1 MLFSSVV
8 FLFYFLPATLIL
20 YYGFKFNRK
29 IQNFILLISSLFFY
43 AWGEPK
49 FVLIMIISIIL
60 NYIFGLLVDKYRE
73 EKVKI
78 KIILVLMSTF
88 NIGMLFIFKY
98 LAFAIRN
105 ISELTGKNLFIPN
118 IALPIGISFFTFQAM
133 SYVVDIY
140 RKKGEV
146 QRNPFYVGLYIAFF
160 PQLVAGPIVT
170 YESIAEQMVNR
181 KETWYKFSIGVT
193 RFITGLSKKVLI
205 SNNMAIIADYVYTM
219 NGQSLVPVSLAWLGS
234 IAYTLQIFFDFSGYS
249 DMAIGL
255 GLMFGFKFDEN
266 FNYPYISKSISEFWR
281 RWHISLG
288 NWFKSYIYFPLGG
301 SKVVNKDI
309 MVRNMLIV
317 WLFTG
322 IWHGAEWTFI
332 IWGLLNFLFILIE
345 RFTMFEK
352 IERYSTLKHI
362 YTLLIVNFGWVLFR
376 SSNLIEAHNY
386 FKAMFGGS
394 GQIFS
399 EYTFMFIKE
408 YFVFFSLGIIF
419 STPIAKRMNKSIV
432 ERAKYSDIFHICY
445 PVVSMILF
453 VIAVT
458 YLVTGSYN
466 PFIYFN
472 F

>member
-73 EKVKI
+73 EKVKV
-78 KIILVLMSTF
+78 KIILVLMSIF

-105 ISELTGKNLFIPN
+105 ISELTGKNLFIPH

-146 QRNPFYVGLYIAFF
+146 QKNPFYVGLYIAFF

-170 YESIAEQMVNR
+170 YESVAEQMLNR
-181 KETWYKFSIGVT
+181 NETWAKFSIGVT

-345 RFTMFEK
+345 RFTLFEK
-352 IERYSTLKHI
+352 IQRHNTLKHI

-399 EYTFMFIKE
+399 QYTFMFIKE
-408 YFVFFSLGIIF
+408 YFVFFLLGIIF
-419 STPIAKRMNKSIV
+419 STPIAKRMNKNIV

-445 PVVSMILF
+445 PVVSIILF
-453 VIAVT
+453 IIAVT

>member
-1 MLFSSVV
+1 MLFSSIV
-8 FLFYFLPATLIL
+8 FLFYFLPLTLTL
-20 YYGFKFNRK
+20 YYIFKFNRK
-29 IQNFILLISSLFFY
+29 IQNIILLVCSLFFY

-49 FVLIMIISIIL
+49 FVIIMILSIIL

-73 EKVKI
+73 EKIKV
-78 KIILVLMSTF
+78 KIILTLMCVF
-88 NIGMLFIFKY
+88 NIGMLFVFKY
-98 LAFAIRN
+98 LAFTLRN
-105 ISELTGKNLFIPN
+105 VRNLTGIDIFIPS

-133 SYVVDIY
+133 SYVIDIY
-140 RKKGEV
+140 RKNGEV
-146 QRNPFYVGLYIAFF
+146 QKNPFYVGLYIAFF
-160 PQLVAGPIVT
+160 PQLVAGPIVR
-170 YESIAEQMVNR
+170 YESVAEQMLYR
-181 KETWYKFSIGVT
+181 EETWAKFSIGVC
-193 RFITGLSKKVLI
+193 RFITGLGKKVLI

-219 NGQSLVPVSLAWLGS
+219 NTQALVPASLAWLGS

-288 NWFKSYIYFPLGG
+288 SWFKSYIYFPLGG
-301 SKVVNKDI
+301 SRVLNKDI

-322 IWHGAEWTFI
+322 IWHGAEWTFV
-332 IWGLLNFLFILIE
+332 IWGLLNFVFILME

-352 IERYSTLKHI
+352 IEKYNVLKHI
-362 YTLLIVNFGWVLFR
+362 YTLLMVNFGWVLFR
-376 SSNLIEAHNY
+376 SSNLTEAHNY
-386 FKAMFGGS
+386 FRAMFGGS
-394 GQIFS
+394 GLILS
-399 EYTFMFIKE
+399 DYTFMFIKE
-408 YFVFFSLGIIF
+408 YFVFFLLAIIF
-419 STPIAKRMNKSIV
+419 STPIAKRMNKHIV
-432 ERAKYSDIFHICY
+432 EKAKFNKVFHIFY
-445 PVVSMILF
+445 PILLISLF
-453 VIAVT
+453 VISTT

>member
-1 MLFSSVV
+1 MLFSSVI
-8 FLFYFLPATLIL
+8 FLFYFLPLTLIL
-20 YYGFKFNRK
+20 YYGFKFSRK
-29 IQNFILLISSLFFY
+29 LQNMILLVGSLFFY

-49 FVLIMIISIIL
+49 FVIIMLLSIIV

-73 EKVKI
+73 HKI
-78 KIILVLMSTF
+78 KSKIILVVVCVF
-88 NIGMLFIFKY
+88 NIGLLFIFKY

-105 ISELTGKNLFIPN
+105 INEITGKDLFIPN

-133 SYVVDIY
+133 SYVIDIY
-140 RKKGEV
+140 RRNGDV
-146 QRNPFYVGLYIAFF
+146 QKNPFYVGLYIAFF
-160 PQLVAGPIVT
+160 PQLIAGPIVT
-170 YESIAEQMVNR
+170 YESVAEQMLHR
-181 KETWYKFSIGVT
+181 KETWAKFSIGT
-193 RFITGLSKKVLI
+193 CRFITGLAKKVLI

-219 NGQSLVPVSLAWLGS
+219 NSQSLVPASLAWLGS

-266 FNYPYISKSISEFWR
+266 FNYPYISKSITEFWR

-301 SKVVNKDI
+301 SRVVNKDI

-322 IWHGAEWTFI
+322 FWHGAEWTFV
-332 IWGLLNFLFILIE
+332 IWGLLNFVFILIE

-352 IERYSTLKHI
+352 IENRNLLKHI

-376 SSNLIEAHNY
+376 SPNLVEAYNY
-386 FKAMFGGS
+386 FRAMFGGS
-394 GQIFS
+394 GQFFS
-399 EYTFMFIKE
+399 DYTFMFIKE
-408 YFVFFSLGIIF
+408 YFVFIVFGIVF
-419 STPIAKRMNKSIV
+419 STPIAKRMNKHIV
-432 ERAKYSDIFHICY
+432 EGAKFNQVFHTFY
-445 PVVSMILF
+445 PIVLISLF
-453 VIAVT
+453 IISTT